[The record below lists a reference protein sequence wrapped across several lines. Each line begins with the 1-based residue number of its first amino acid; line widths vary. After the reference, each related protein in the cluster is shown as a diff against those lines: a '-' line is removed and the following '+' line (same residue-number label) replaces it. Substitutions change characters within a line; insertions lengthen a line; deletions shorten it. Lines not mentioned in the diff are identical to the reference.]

1 MKKISNRTSRKLSRD
16 ARRTTEVL
24 EERRLLS
31 GTVMQPLLTL
41 TPSTTS
47 YVSGYTPAQISQA
60 YGFNQ
65 LTGNGSG
72 QTIAIVDAYRDPN
85 AAADLH
91 VFDQQF
97 GLTDPNLTIV
107 NQTGGSASAVT
118 ADAGW
123 STEIALDLEWAHAMA
138 PQAKILLVE
147 ANSASISDLMTAV
160 DYARHAAGVSVV
172 SMSWGGSE
180 FYGQQAYDSYFTTP
194 AGHTGVSFVAASGDS
209 GSWYGPSWPATS
221 PNVLSVGGS
230 VLRLTSTGA
239 YGSETGWS
247 YSTGGVSQ
255 VVPEPTYQLNAQ
267 STGARTSPDVAYN
280 ATGYAIYD
288 SVPYQGYVGWS
299 VVGGTSA
306 GSPQWASLIAIAN
319 QLRVAAGKAVLD
331 GATGTLPMLYALYS
345 APGTAGY
352 AAYTSVF
359 NDITTG
365 ASSYFM
371 RAHAGYD
378 GVTGLGTP
386 KAVQVVAALVGTPK
400 TATVAV
406 TPATP
411 ITNGAAK
418 PAVVHQ
424 TVAAT
429 PLALAAQATV
439 AQAQTVFS
447 NTALFD
453 HTASVTITQSVANV
467 LLGQAD
473 VLGATS
479 ATSWFAVDQLSG
491 GALSSGSAITV
502 AEAAA
507 PQAVRAIVTAVSA
520 ETPAVAVASE
530 VVTQAFAP
538 FIHTNALAAMA
549 TDGIADLAHESAM
562 LGAVLS
568 PDVAQGHS
576 VAKRITALTLTAD
589 GILIAIYVAH
599 VFNKRRTAQMA
610 GALPPDT
617 MIHPMG
623 PDED

>member
-1 MKKISNRTSRKLSRD
+1 M
-16 ARRTTEVL
+16 
-24 EERRLLS
+24 
-31 GTVMQPLLTL
+31 
-41 TPSTTS
+41 
-47 YVSGYTPAQISQA
+47 
-60 YGFNQ
+60 
-65 LTGNGSG
+65 
-72 QTIAIVDAYRDPN
+72 
-85 AAADLH
+85 
-91 VFDQQF
+91 
-97 GLTDPNLTIV
+97 
-107 NQTGGSASAVT
+107 NQTGGSASSVAT
-118 ADAGW
+118 NAGW

-147 ANSASISDLMTAV
+147 ANSANLSDLMTAV

-194 AGHTGVSFVAASGDS
+194 AGHAGVTFVAASGDS

-221 PNVLSVGGS
+221 PNVLAVGGS
-230 VLRLTSTGA
+230 VLHLTSSGA
-239 YGSETGWS
+239 YGSESGWS

-255 VVPEPTYQLNAQ
+255 VVPEPSYQVNAQ

-288 SVPYQGYVGWS
+288 SVPDQGYVGWQ

-306 GSPQWASLIAIAN
+306 GAPQWASLIAIAN
-319 QLRVAAGKAVLD
+319 QLRVAAGKASLD

-352 AAYTSVF
+352 AAYTTAF
-359 NDITTG
+359 HDITTG
-365 ASSYFM
+365 ASSWFM
-371 RAHAGYD
+371 SAHAGYD

-386 KAVQVVAALVGTPK
+386 KALQVVSALVGTPK
-400 TATVAV
+400 TTTLAVTSSNTLTGGVAKAAVVHASAVVSSLAPVAAATVASAPV
-406 TPATP
+406 
-411 ITNGAAK
+411 
-418 PAVVHQ
+418 
-424 TVAAT
+424 
-429 PLALAAQATV
+429 
-439 AQAQTVFS
+439 VFS
-447 NTALFD
+447 NAALFD
-453 HTASVTITQSVANV
+453 HSAFVNITQSAGSV
-467 LLGQAD
+467 LLGRSA
-473 VLGATS
+473 VLGASS
-479 ATSWFAVDQLSG
+479 ATSWFAVDQLPDGARAGAAAG
-491 GALSSGSAITV
+491 GAMSGSSAITV
-502 AEAAA
+502 TEAAA
-507 PQAVRAIVTAVSA
+507 PQAVRAVVAAVSA
-520 ETPAVAVASE
+520 ETPAVAVATE

-538 FIHTNALAAMA
+538 FMHTDALAAMA

-599 VFNKRRTAQMA
+599 VFNKRRIDQMA
-610 GALPPDT
+610 CALPPNT